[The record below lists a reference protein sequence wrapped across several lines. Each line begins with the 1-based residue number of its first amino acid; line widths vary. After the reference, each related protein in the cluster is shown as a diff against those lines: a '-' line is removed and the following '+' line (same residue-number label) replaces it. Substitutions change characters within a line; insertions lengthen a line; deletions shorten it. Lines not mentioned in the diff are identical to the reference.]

1 MENKT
6 LAIIKI
12 SLLSFIAFLLT
23 IILIILLINPK
34 KSWNIFELSSKSEL
48 VYENKIEDNIKE
60 INVTTKAAA
69 IEIKKST
76 KNYIE
81 VKYYGEKDDKELTL
95 TKENQILE
103 INENKNYF
111 CIGICNYA
119 AHKIVISV
127 PENYEYE
134 INLKTTSG
142 DINLEEIN
150 NQNLNIKT
158 ISGDVSVQKAENAK
172 IETTSGDIEI
182 NEVNRLNAKS
192 VSGEIIIKFL
202 KSKCNLKT
210 TSGDIEIDNLELL
223 DDSDITSI
231 SGDIEIDKN
240 LGAYI
245 KTETLSGEVNVEN
258 NDRYAKNELK
268 IKTTSGD
275 IEVEN

>member
-12 SLLSFIAFLLT
+12 SLLSFISFLLT

-103 INENKNYF
+103 INENKN
-111 CIGICNYA
+111 
-119 AHKIVISV
+119 KL
-127 PENYEYE
+127 ENAY
-134 INLKTTSG
+134 K
-142 DINLEEIN
+142 LEELSEKN
-150 NQNLNIKT
+150 N
-158 ISGDVSVQKAENAK
+158 E
-172 IETTSGDIEI
+172 
-182 NEVNRLNAKS
+182 
-192 VSGEIIIKFL
+192 
-202 KSKCNLKT
+202 
-210 TSGDIEIDNLELL
+210 
-223 DDSDITSI
+223 
-231 SGDIEIDKN
+231 
-240 LGAYI
+240 I
-245 KTETLSGEVNVEN
+245 KTESNTHN
-258 NDRYAKNELK
+258 NKYVWIIVTVIVFILICSICILYLK
-268 IKTTSGD
+268 YKKPML
-275 IEVEN
+275 

>member
-127 PENYEYE
+127 PEDNEYE

-158 ISGDVSVQKAENAK
+158 ISGDVSVKKAENAK

-192 VSGEIIIKFL
+192 ISGEIIIKFL
-202 KSKCNLKT
+202 KNKCNLKT
-210 TSGDIEIDNLELL
+210 TSGDIEIDNLELRE
-223 DDSDITSI
+223 DSNITSI

-258 NDRYAKNELK
+258 NDRYAENELK